1 MKKSENKTNK
11 AELIDWYKK
20 IPSKFLTKTHNP
32 NFKIHGIKLPFR
44 ALIIGSSGSGKTQTL
59 LNIIHNMGN
68 TFTEI
73 YIITKNKKEPLYE
86 YLEEKLGK
94 QGLTIYEGIDKAP
107 DLDKDISK
115 EDQTLII
122 MDDLVLEK
130 NQKPLE
136 EYFLRARKQNC
147 SLIYISQSYFA
158 VPPMI
163 RKNLNYLIIKQLA
176 NLPDL
181 FRIMREYSLGVDKK
195 VLLELYENST
205 KDNKQDF
212 LLVDLDAEPKDRFR
226 KNFNEIYDI

>member
-44 ALIIGSSGSGKTQTL
+44 ALIIGSSGAGKTQTL

-195 VLLELYENST
+195 VLLKLYENST
-205 KDNKQDF
+205 TDNKQDF

-226 KNFNEIYDI
+226 KNFNEIYEI